1 MRNLSWYKGK
11 KKILD
16 GVSYKIGHNE
26 KNFILKIN
34 KLSLEDAGDYV
45 CNGFETV
52 TGSRFSSTVH
62 LDVTDS
68 GKLSMV
74 LICKLDTLCLN
85 VVVLTSFDVLEN
97 CNGQFVEKASLPLQ
111 YFYGRHL
118 RKIKEDTSGS
128 L

>member
-45 CNGFETV
+45 CSGFETV

-68 GKLSMV
+68 GKLS
-74 LICKLDTLCLN
+74 KYFFLN
-85 VVVLTSFDVLEN
+85 YGIDMQIRYLVLE
-97 CNGQFVEKASLPLQ
+97 CCSA
-111 YFYGRHL
+111 Y
-118 RKIKEDTSGS
+118 
-128 L
+128 